1 VLARLDSSFHEE
13 EEEDPMLKLYGASA
27 SPFVRKVMAV
37 LAIKEVPYEHIP
49 SMPFS
54 GDQELARVSPLQKV
68 PALIDGDLNIAD
80 SKVICR
86 YLESAYPEVPVYPP
100 DPQQRARADW
110 FEEYGGTVLA
120 ESAAGL
126 FFHRFMRPRV
136 MKQPID
142 EEAVDKIINKKL
154 PPLLDYLE
162 GQVPAEGFL
171 FGELTV
177 ADLALASPFIN
188 AGYAQYTIDAAK
200 WPKVSGLVERVK
212 AHSAMAP
219 LLKAEAAALGA

>member
-1 VLARLDSSFHEE
+1 
-13 EEEDPMLKLYGASA
+13 MIKLYGANA

-37 LAIKEVPYEHIP
+37 LAIKQLPYEHTP

-54 GDQELARVSPLQKV
+54 GDPELAKVSPLSKV
-68 PALIDGDLNIAD
+68 PALVEGDLNIAD

-100 DPQQRARADW
+100 DRPQRARADW

-120 ESAAGL
+120 EAAAGI
-126 FFHRFMRPRV
+126 FFQRFMVPNVFKRPV
-136 MKQPID
+136 NEEVVKKIID
-142 EEAVDKIINKKL
+142 EQL

-162 GQVPAEGFL
+162 GQVPAERFL
-171 FGELTV
+171 FGDLTV
-177 ADLALASPFIN
+177 ADLALASPFVN
-188 AGYAQYTIDAAK
+188 AGYAQYTVDAAK
-200 WPKVSGLVERVK
+200 WPKFSALVERVK

-219 LLKAEAAALGA
+219 LLEVEAKAFGG

>member
-1 VLARLDSSFHEE
+1 
-13 EEEDPMLKLYGASA
+13 MIKLYGANA

-37 LAIKEVPYEHIP
+37 LAIKQLPYEHIP

-54 GDQELARVSPLQKV
+54 GDEELAKVSPLSKV

-86 YLESAYPEVPVYPP
+86 YLESAYPDVPVYPT
-100 DPQQRARADW
+100 DSQQRARADW

-120 ESAAGL
+120 EAAAGI
-126 FFHRFMRPRV
+126 FFQRFMVPNVFKRPV
-136 MKQPID
+136 NEEVVKKIID
-142 EEAVDKIINKKL
+142 EQL

-162 GQVPAEGFL
+162 GQVPAEGFI
-171 FGELTV
+171 FGDLTV
-177 ADLALASPFIN
+177 ADLALASPFVN
-188 AGYAQYTIDAAK
+188 AGYAQYTVDPAK
-200 WPKVSGLVERVK
+200 WPKFSALVERVK

-219 LLKAEAAALGA
+219 LLEVEAKAFGG